1 MKGGVYLAVH
11 ALEKIIEI
19 QGQLSAPITFM
30 LIPDEEVG
38 SPSTRTLIEAEAQ
51 ANRYVLV
58 PEPAKPGKFVTGRHA
73 FLRYKLHTYGRPAHA
88 GVAKGIG
95 RSAISVMAQLISE
108 VEGYSDIEREM
119 TFRVGVVNG
128 GDFVNVIPTECHAE
142 LLCVAPTSEAF
153 SEVQRLIGNLVS
165 PDPDVRLEVEEGPV
179 RPLFKMHE
187 KSEELYK
194 VADVSRRR
202 WGWTLEADSLA
213 VVVMGI
219 LRRFGV
225 ATLDGLGV
233 CGTGIHTKQE
243 HLLVSSLVPRARLF
257 AGLLVEL
264 AKRVA

>member
-1 MKGGVYLAVH
+1 
-11 ALEKIIEI
+11 
-19 QGQLSAPITFM
+19 M

-88 GVAKGIG
+88 GVAKGAG
-95 RSAISVMAQLISE
+95 KSAISVMAQLIAE

-128 GDFVNVIPTECHAE
+128 GDFVNVIPTECYAE
-142 LLCVAPTSEAF
+142 VLCVAPTSEAF
-153 SEVQRLIGNLVS
+153 SEVQRLISNLVS
-165 PDPDVRLEVEEGPV
+165 PDPDVRLEVEEGPI
-179 RPLFKMHE
+179 RPLFTMHE
-187 KSEELYK
+187 KSEELFK
-194 VADVSRRR
+194 VARRVAQ
-202 WGWTLEADSLA
+202 GVGLDLGSGQFGGGSDGNFCGAL
-213 VVVMGI
+213 
-219 LRRFGV
+219 GV

-233 CGTGIHTKQE
+233 CGAGIHTKQE
-243 HLLVSSLVPRARLF
+243 HLLVSSLEPRARLF
-257 AGLLVEL
+257 AGLIVEL